1 MAFSL
6 APVPASR
13 GGLIV
18 LYDGTC
24 GFCRVMLAL
33 LLRCD
38 RMRRLDPAAI
48 QSPRGEQLL
57 ADVARE
63 ERLESWHVIDARG
76 VRRSAGAGIPV
87 VLAALPGGAPLAQLA
102 ARSPRATTRAYVWV
116 AEHRSG
122 LGRLLHPRT
131 RAWAV
136 RVIAERGAD
145 VSR

>member
-87 VLAALPGGAPLAQLA
+87 VLAALPGE
-102 ARSPRATTRAYVWV
+102 RRSRSSPRDLRGPPHARTCGWQSTGAASADCSTR
-116 AEHRSG
+116 E
-122 LGRLLHPRT
+122 
-131 RAWAV
+131 RA
-136 RVIAERGAD
+136 RGQSA
-145 VSR
+145 